1 MLPRGLYPYHFNSSV
16 NPWTRTSMK
25 YSHVTFIKPWCSFL
39 PRPNLILGFHINVRV
54 QSRTLLKGNHFN
66 YSLKTVRYEC
76 LTAYG
81 TWFLRHLHNRAL
93 FWGVETGVLSMR
105 SSQIDDHTLFYYV
118 WTVLTLV
125 GLVVE
130 SAVID
135 WLTIDKRLS
144 SGVNLIFFLCP
155 LLGPTYKFT
164 RQKFTQP
171 KNCKFHHSPMTCLG

>member
-1 MLPRGLYPYHFNSSV
+1 MAKLQAFICPANFAVGYSAANFHVCCRRHQTWTDLTHTSWA
-16 NPWTRTSMK
+16 WTRVCTKWPMCLR
-25 YSHVTFIKPWCSFL
+25 WL
-39 PRPNLILGFHINVRV
+39 P
-54 QSRTLLKGNHFN
+54 
-66 YSLKTVRYEC
+66 SLYEFPCEYEC

-135 WLTIDKRLS
+135 WLTIDKGLS